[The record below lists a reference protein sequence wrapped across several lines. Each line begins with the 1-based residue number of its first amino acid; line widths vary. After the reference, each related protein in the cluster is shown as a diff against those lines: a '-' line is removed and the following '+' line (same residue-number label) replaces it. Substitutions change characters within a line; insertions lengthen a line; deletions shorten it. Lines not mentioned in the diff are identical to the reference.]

1 MPQIGGKPKK
11 TSSDMKRH
19 FTVVID
25 RGGKGGTLVPP
36 KEHGLYVSSTPSSA
50 AKKAVTKL
58 CAANKSK
65 KVEFHIREITQ
76 GSKKKTYGPYE
87 GYIEKLKEPIEL
99 KGRII
104 RYKPVAK
111 LGAKKGVQKGGKIYT
126 GECEFIFEGPNELL
140 RLIQDHHLDG
150 GKLFDG
156 LELEIERESNKIII
170 KLKNLK
176 DEDILLLENIDFVK
190 NIFETLEHY
199 FKYGRYNNKSRN
211 KLLDDIGE
219 IKVYF
224 KKYYIENK
232 NNKIPKITETDLFN
246 KIRRFKIAFFT
257 MEYNIG
263 YRFLLEI
270 KEELK
275 KIYNISFDLI
285 GIQKNILD
293 CSDKYGDLFFV
304 IDDYTTLTKDEIIQE
319 LKKIVKSKFYIDI
332 AKEYNK
338 KINEE
343 IERYNNQNFRKDLFE
358 QYRDGFDLLKPIL
371 IDESGKKIMIDWE

>member
-1 MPQIGGKPKK
+1 MQQFGGKD
-11 TSSDMKRH
+11 SKRH
-19 FTVVID
+19 FTVVM
-25 RGGKGGTLVPP
+25 GG

-58 CAANKSK
+58 CTANKSK
-65 KVEFHIREITQ
+65 KVEFSIREITQ
-76 GSKKKTYGPYE
+76 VSKKKTYGPYE
-87 GYIEKLKEPIEL
+87 GHIEKLKEPIEL
-99 KGRII
+99 KGRVIK
-104 RYKPVAK
+104 YKPVAK
-111 LGAKKGVQKGGKIYT
+111 LSKKKGVQKGGKIYT
-126 GECEFIFEGPNELL
+126 GEYEVIFKGPDQLL
-140 RLIQDHHLDG
+140 TLIADHYLDG
-150 GKLFDG
+150 GIFGD
-156 LELEIERESNKIII
+156 LELEIKREHNKIII
-170 KLKNLK
+170 KFNNLK
-176 DEDILLLENIDFVK
+176 DTDISFLESIKFLNEIYGM
-190 NIFETLEHY
+190 LEHY